1 MKSVQLDSVHTRQFL
16 IKCNSFS
23 QLNDM
28 TNCPHPFATLGDCEQ
43 VLPPSVVAAHP
54 TRCVYLWPCQ
64 SILVPRRVCLEG
76 NVKVGTDGRSVCWSV
91 NCIRPSEIGARGG
104 AIALSFR
111 LEIPHLERHDMR
123 CHFKIL
129 WHVTFSAATTLDYF
143 AWDHFIVGSP
153 VWWAASVVPHPV
165 FFGLHLFSNG
175 VYLKVLFWASS
186 HTQFLVNKPTE
197 CGVREGHSTDNFVA
211 AFFLVKQINFC

>member
-54 TRCVYLWPCQ
+54 RRCVYLWPCQ
-64 SILVPRRVCLEG
+64 SILVPRRVCLDG
-76 NVKVGTDGRSVCWSV
+76 NVKVGTEGRSVCWSV
-91 NCIRPSEIGARGG
+91 NCIRPSEIVDRGG
-104 AIALSFR
+104 AVALSFR

-129 WHVTFSAATTLDYF
+129 WRHIF
-143 AWDHFIVGSP
+143 
-153 VWWAASVVPHPV
+153 
-165 FFGLHLFSNG
+165 
-175 VYLKVLFWASS
+175 SS
-186 HTQFLVNKPTE
+186 HHTWLLCMGSLHRWFARLVSSISSSPSRILWPPSLFEWSLFK
-197 CGVREGHSTDNFVA
+197 SFVLG
-211 AFFLVKQINFC
+211 LVSYTISC